1 VRKPYRFLVLLAVF
15 SLAACTAAPPK
26 PGQPMVVITS
36 KAPNSLG
43 LADQLA
49 DAMNLV
55 KREEWPK
62 AQAALQAIIED
73 TAFSSLSSDTQ
84 YHVLAT
90 AGRVFADH
98 EQLERGYEY
107 LARAAAMPQANFED
121 LVAQTGAATKL
132 NNKAEIVSS
141 LTSIA
146 QRYPEKISSARTQW
160 IVAVVRQ
167 SRQLPAGQRLALYR
181 SLYAAHWKLQWN
193 FEPSYLWI
201 ELTRLLLENG
211 EQEAAVDVSTHVTDA
226 YDLIAMRVDRR
237 FDVIVAAHPAQFD
250 IAVAAARELKELQS
264 ASEKAPRSLELKET
278 LIDTLRQQQRY
289 TESLAVA
296 DSLITELKSTHSPEK
311 AYEDYEKWNPWVLDD
326 RDTALERV
334 GRWDDAVAQ
343 LTAASLL
350 PEDNAG
356 NISQIINL
364 AQLYCHLSRPKE
376 ALKTLGRLEA
386 KPSPYG
392 LMQVEYVKL
401 DAATLS
407 GDKNQIALS
416 LQYLEDHRTD
426 APNTYADAQ
435 ILVND
440 LDRAA
445 KLLIDRL
452 QDVDQRTAAL
462 LSVQTYG
469 SGRETPR
476 TLKFH
481 ARRRAMLARADVQEA
496 IRKVGRV
503 ESYHLEEKRQ

>member
-1 VRKPYRFLVLLAVF
+1 VRKPYRVLVLLAVV
-15 SLAACTAAPPK
+15 SLAACTATPPK
-26 PGQPMVVITS
+26 PDQPIVVITS

-73 TAFSSLSSDTQ
+73 KEFSSFSSDTQ
-84 YHVLAT
+84 YRVLWA

-98 EQLERGYEY
+98 GQLERGYEY
-107 LARAAAMPQANFED
+107 LVRASAMPQSNYEELA
-121 LVAQTGAATKL
+121 AQTLTAAKL
-132 NNKAEIVSS
+132 NNEAQMVSS

-146 QRYPEKISSARTQW
+146 QRYPEKVSNFRPQW

-167 SRQLPAGQRLALYR
+167 SRKLPAGQRLALYR

-193 FEPSYLWI
+193 FEPSYAWL

-237 FDVIVAAHPAQFD
+237 FDMIVAAHPAQFD
-250 IAVAAARELKELQS
+250 IAVAAAREFKELQS
-264 ASEKAPRSLELKET
+264 ASEKAPRSLELKEKV
-278 LIDTLRQQQRY
+278 ISTLRRQQHY
-289 TESLAVA
+289 AASLAAA
-296 DSLITELKSTHSPEK
+296 DALIAELKSTHSPEK
-311 AYEDYEKWNPWVLDD
+311 AYEDYEKWNPWVLNDLD
-326 RDTALERV
+326 AALRRV

-350 PEDNAG
+350 SEDNAG
-356 NISQIINL
+356 NVSQIINL
-364 AQLYCHLSRPKE
+364 AQLYCDLSRPKE

-401 DAATLS
+401 DAATQS

-416 LQYLEDHRTD
+416 IRYLEDHQVD
-426 APNTYADAQ
+426 APDTYADAQ

-440 LDRAA
+440 PNRAA
-445 KLLIDRL
+445 KLLIERL

-469 SGRETPR
+469 QWRNTPR
-476 TLKFH
+476 MLKWH
-481 ARRRAMLARADVQEA
+481 ARWRAMLARADVQEA
-496 IRKVGRV
+496 IQKVGRV
-503 ESYHLEEKRQ
+503 ESYHLEE